1 MAVTANTDISIAGV
15 SITGTGLWAPA
26 DMVSNA
32 ELVESLTVAATRFNE
47 EHAAEIEA
55 GSVAARALPD

>member
-26 DMVSNA
+26 IAADILALFNLPFNDLLFRADSG
-32 ELVESLTVAATRFNE
+32 LV
-47 EHAAEIEA
+47 
-55 GSVAARALPD
+55 